1 MIVGINFDETLLI
14 DEKLLILLI
23 HKRNLLPRKRI
34 G

>member
-23 HKRNLLPRKRI
+23 RKRNLLPRKRI